1 MLISCILDVCTCKW
15 VYHKYDVP
23 RNKAPAF
30 ANLMICA

>member
-1 MLISCILDVCTCKW
+1 MAYAYAIW

-30 ANLMICA
+30 ANLMKCA